1 MDVKVRLMGASSTVF
16 VALGFMPLAQAEDSA
31 ELAKKALNPVAAMY
45 SLPVQYNWDQ
55 KMGPTGEGMHSLTN
69 IQPVLP
75 FALNEDWNLIF
86 SSRPPSPRTVAGYSA
101 PARRC

>member
-1 MDVKVRLMGASSTVF
+1 MCLFPA
-16 VALGFMPLAQAEDSA
+16 AHAEDSA

-55 KMGPTGEGMHSLTN
+55 KMGPTGDGMHSVTN

-75 FALNEDWNLIF
+75 FTLNGGSALRP
-86 SSRPPSPRTVAGYSA
+86 SR
-101 PARRC
+101 